1 MNTEQIVIS
10 FFFIHTLLSIVV
22 YCLELDIFKLV
33 IEGLLM
39 AIILLFFIFRTKKKL
54 LFIIQTVLSL
64 NIFIIGL
71 IYINSSYIFIHFL
84 GWFIVTRKF
93 LKIHKIIRLLH
104 CIIIIL
110 TSIFQIWR
118 LWKSDTYE
126 SIIHMQGIL
135 SFTACY
141 FYYEYQIHIKQNNN
155 TETLQSS
162 QKVISEDFHRF
173 LTTRRSM
180 NTLCSDFVVLDI
192 IPHGVVLLTC
202 KYEFQ
207 HINEKAIDQIYGL
220 TGIKPNEDNVVD
232 LINSVLKGLLS
243 QKNSPK
249 NKSEK
254 QVSKLINP
262 LNLVNL
268 DSSLDIKITP
278 LEHIINNQKGCSI
291 MTSKLI
297 TNYQSQGK
305 IRSVKFQIQKQELPN
320 IVIILILDVT
330 SKIERQIQE
339 KKYKFQHQLLNS
351 FSHELRTPLNCSQQ
365 LLESLIVKQQDEQQ
379 LKCLYQIFHQNDL
392 LLCQINDILDYAS
405 METDNFHSFYSV
417 FTLDQLFNQC
427 LEMYEQGCKL
437 KNININIKNT
447 IYPPIRNDCMRI
459 KQVLVNLI
467 NNSIKF
473 CSQNGNIIIQA
484 KEKIKNEK
492 KLAKI
497 KVKDNGVGFT
507 QTQLA
512 LINHVLEQ
520 NNDYFDATTSK
531 CIGLGLKVANKQVKS
546 FIKGY
551 NRLKIS
557 SIQNQKTNV
566 SFYIEDLIE
575 EQDLDCQSRASK
587 TLCCNMSTMTNSEY
601 KFISALRCKCPKI
614 LVVDDIPF
622 NHQALQ
628 IMLSSFNQLCDHAF
642 DGLEAFQCVNKR
654 LQTNKCHP
662 YYQLILMDIEMPKM
676 NGFDSAVKITEL
688 LEKNKNQT
696 KIVMCTAYDNLESR
710 LIAKQCMIDDYLP
723 KPIQKSNLLNI
734 LNIFI
739 K

>member
-1 MNTEQIVIS
+1 MNTEQILIS
-10 FFFIHTLLSIVV
+10 FFFIHALLSIVV
-22 YCLELDIFKLV
+22 YCLELNIFKLI

-39 AIILLFFIFRTKKKL
+39 TTIILFFIFRNKKKL
-54 LFIIQTVLSL
+54 IFIIQTLLSL

-84 GWFIVTRKF
+84 GWFIFTRKF
-93 LKIHKIIRLLH
+93 LKTHKIIRLLH

-118 LWKSDTYE
+118 LWKNDTYQ
-126 SIIHMQGIL
+126 SIIHMQGVL

-141 FYYEYQIHIKQNNN
+141 FYYEYQNHIKQNN
-155 TETLQSS
+155 TEMFQSS

-180 NTLCSDFVVLDI
+180 NTLCSDFVILDI

-207 HINEKAIDQIYGL
+207 HINEKASDQIFGL
-220 TGIKPNEDNVVD
+220 TGIKPNEDNIVD
-232 LINSVLKGLLS
+232 LINSVLKDLIS
-243 QKNSPK
+243 QKNSPLS
-249 NKSEK
+249 KSEK

-262 LNLVNL
+262 QNLKNL
-268 DSSLDIKITP
+268 DQNHDIQLSP
-278 LEHIINNQKGCSI
+278 LEHIINNQKGSSI

-320 IVIILILDVT
+320 IIIILILDVT
-330 SKIERQIQE
+330 SKIQKQNQE
-339 KKYKFQHQLLNS
+339 KRFRFQHQLLNS

-365 LLESLIVKQQDEQQ
+365 LLESLIEKQQNEEQ
-379 LKCLYQIFHQNDL
+379 LKCLYQVFHQNDL

-405 METDNFHSFYSV
+405 METDNFYSFYSV

-427 LEMYEQGCKL
+427 LEMYQQGCKL
-437 KNININIKNT
+437 KNINLNIKNT
-447 IYPPIRNDCMRI
+447 VYSPIRNDYMRI

-473 CSQNGNIIIQA
+473 CSQKGNITIQA
-484 KEKIKNEK
+484 KEKIQIDK
-492 KLAKI
+492 KLIKI
-497 KVKDNGVGFT
+497 KIKDNGIGFA
-507 QTQLA
+507 QTQLS
-512 LINHVLEQ
+512 LINHVLDQ

-531 CIGLGLKVANKQVKS
+531 CIGLGLKVANKQVRS

-551 NRLKIS
+551 NRIKIS

-566 SFYIEDLIE
+566 SFYIEDQIE
-575 EQDLDCQSRASK
+575 EQEIDCQSRASK
-587 TLCCNMSTMTNSEY
+587 TLHCNISTMTNSEY
-601 KFISALRCKCPKI
+601 KFISALKCKCPKI

-628 IMLSSFNQLCDHAF
+628 IMLSAFNQLCDHAF

-654 LQTNKCHP
+654 LQNNKCHP

-676 NGFDSAVKITEL
+676 NGFDSAMKIAEL
-688 LEKNKNQT
+688 LEKNQNQT

-723 KPIQKSNLLNI
+723 KPIQRSNLLHI

>member
-1 MNTEQIVIS
+1 MNTEQIVTS
-10 FFFIHTLLSIVV
+10 FFLIHTLLSVVV
-22 YCLELDIFKLV
+22 YCLELDIFKLI

-39 AIILLFFIFRTKKKL
+39 ALILLFFIFRTKKKL
-54 LFIIQTVLSL
+54 VFIIQTLLSF

-71 IYINSSYIFIHFL
+71 IEINSSYIFIHFV

-93 LKIHKIIRLLH
+93 LKINKTIRLLH
-104 CIIIIL
+104 SLLIIIS
-110 TSIFQIWR
+110 SIYQIWR
-118 LWKSDTYE
+118 DWSSNTYQA
-126 SIIHMQGIL
+126 IIHMQGIL
-135 SFTACY
+135 SFSACY
-141 FYYEYQIHIKQNNN
+141 CYYEYQIHIKQNN
-155 TETLQSS
+155 TETFQSS

-243 QKNSPK
+243 KKNSPK

-254 QVSKLINP
+254 QVSQLISPQNII
-262 LNLVNL
+262 NV
-268 DSSLDIKITP
+268 DSYDDIKPTP
-278 LEHIINNQKGCSI
+278 LEHIINNQKGSSI

-297 TNYQSQGK
+297 TTYQSQGK
-305 IRSVKFQIQKQELPN
+305 MRSVKFQIQKQELPN
-320 IVIILILDVT
+320 IIIILILDVT
-330 SKIERQIQE
+330 SKIERQNQE

-365 LLESLIVKQQDEQQ
+365 LLESLIVKQQNEEQ
-379 LKCLYQIFHQNDL
+379 LKSLYQIFHQNDL

-427 LEMYEQGCKL
+427 HEMYEQGCKL
-437 KNININIKNT
+437 KNINLNIKNT
-447 IYPPIRNDCMRI
+447 VYPPIRNDCMRI

-473 CSQNGNIIIQA
+473 CSYNGIITIQA
-484 KEKIKNEK
+484 KEKIKNDK
-492 KLAKI
+492 KLTKI
-497 KVKDNGVGFT
+497 KVKDNGIGFT
-507 QTQLA
+507 SSQLA

-520 NNDYFDATTSK
+520 NNDYFDATTSM

-551 NRLKIS
+551 NRLKII
-557 SIQNQKTNV
+557 SIQNQKTSV
-566 SFYIEDLIE
+566 SFYIEDQID

-587 TLCCNMSTMTNSEY
+587 TLFGNLSTMTNSEY
-601 KFISALRCKCPKI
+601 KFISALKCKCSKI

-628 IMLSSFNQLCDHAF
+628 IMLSAFNQTCDHAF
-642 DGLEAFQCVNKR
+642 DGLEAFQCVHKR

-676 NGFDSAVKITEL
+676 NGFDSAIKITEL
-688 LEKNKNQT
+688 LDKNKHQT

-710 LIAKQCMIDDYLP
+710 QIAKQCMIDDYLP
-723 KPIQKSNLLNI
+723 KPIQRSNLLNI